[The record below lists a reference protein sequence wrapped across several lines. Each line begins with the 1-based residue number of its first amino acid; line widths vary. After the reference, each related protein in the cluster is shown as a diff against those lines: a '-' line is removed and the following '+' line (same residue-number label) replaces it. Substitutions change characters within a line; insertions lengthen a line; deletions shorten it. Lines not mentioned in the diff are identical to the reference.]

1 MDPHSHRN
9 SFKYWLLNR
18 RVIMVA
24 KSSTNWSLFYALYSR
39 KKKKKKKKERSAP
52 IVFFTFYLKDFD
64 AYCIIVSFVT
74 R

>member
-1 MDPHSHRN
+1 
-9 SFKYWLLNR
+9 
-18 RVIMVA
+18 MVA
-24 KSSTNWSLFYALYSR
+24 KSSTNWSLFYTIYSR

-74 R
+74 C